1 MSLRFLRYVRPA
13 IAAAMSRRRDHP
25 EARIRASVVP
35 ELRMRTVGD
44 DGVPVPWPTAPG
56 ATMAVLGP
64 ADVVALAADQ
74 ILARVPAPDAAAV
87 SPTLFAS
94 VEFARADLPWL
105 FTPHAPDAD
114 DTLRPWLCLVA
125 VPASLATVTKGAH
138 GAVLRLDAQARG
150 HLPDLAR
157 AAEWAHA
164 QQGEA
169 QAGDD
174 RAAVADALGSH
185 PRRFR
190 SRLLC
195 PTVLQPDT
203 DYVACLVPTFLGGRK
218 AGLGEAI
225 DLDDRALLGPAWTSA
240 AEPLEL
246 PVYDHW
252 RFSTGASD
260 RFSDLV
266 RELQRY
272 VPASAAGRTL
282 DAVAPDGPGGPQFAN
297 ARLPL
302 AAVMTSPPAAAPPP
316 PSPPPPSALTTHLAT
331 RLADPSPLAPPVYGG
346 RHARAAAPFGSQA
359 PAWVRDLNLDPVR
372 RVAAGLGAEVV
383 RRHQDDM
390 MAAIWEQA
398 GEIER
403 ANQLL
408 RIGQTARAAAAA
420 LFQRRV
426 VPDLEAARDGRD
438 LGVLLWLAPMLGH
451 LPVAPLGLTVRAE
464 LERSCLPRLAISGA
478 CRKFMRPNGLP
489 MRRLRRH
496 RDGVPSTVETL
507 RRLADGGGRRTLPPP
522 PQATTISFG
531 DLLAMTQPRAPIGR
545 RLPSDRLAIDPGLI
559 GRRPDRRVL
568 QPLATGPEALDMA
581 RALAGRLAGPRGGA
595 CRPLGA
601 AGGVDRET
609 LFDGLRAAA
618 DPDTTVPR
626 RTRARIGIDA
636 ASFARVGATDDALG
650 PVMIA
655 PKLPWAMS
663 RPLLATAR
671 DWFAPALQA
680 RDAPENYIA
689 VLAPNQAFIESYMA
703 GLNEEIG
710 REMLWRGFPTDQRG
724 TVFDRFWSDARA
736 EWPELHTWATALGG
750 HGLAGTVP
758 KMVIAVRGRLLQR
771 FDRARVFLQKAS
783 TATPPAPLPDLGDA
797 QSTLYPMFET
807 RLPGG
812 VVCFGFDL
820 VESDARGGAGRGPG
834 WYLVFQEPPGD
845 LRFGPPPGATGA
857 HVAGTGAVPA
867 ADAFAQHARRNQQR
881 VYIHLAT
888 LLGPA

>member
-13 IAAAMSRRRDHP
+13 IAAAMPRRRDHP

-44 DGVPVPWPTAPG
+44 DGVPVPWPTALG
-56 ATMAVLGP
+56 ARMAVLGP

-125 VPASLATVTKGAH
+125 VPASLAMVTKGAH

-169 QAGDD
+169 LSTDN

-195 PTVLQPDT
+195 PTVLQSDT
-203 DYVACLVPTFLGGRK
+203 DYLACLVPTFLGGCK

-225 DLDDRALLGPAWTSA
+225 DLDDRGLLGPAWTSG

-252 RFSTGASD
+252 RFTTGASD

-272 VPASAAGRTL
+272 EPVSAAGRTL
-282 DAVAPDGPGGPQFAN
+282 DSVAPDGPGGPQFAN

-302 AAVMTSPPAAAPPP
+302 AAVMTSPPAAAPPLSP
-316 PSPPPPSALTTHLAT
+316 PSPSALATHLAT
-331 RLADPSPLAPPVYGG
+331 RLGDPSPLAPPVYGG
-346 RHARAAAPFGSQA
+346 RHARTAAPFASQA

-383 RRHQDDM
+383 HRHQEEM

-451 LPVAPLGLTVRAE
+451 LPVAPQGLTVRAE

-478 CRKFMRPNGLP
+478 CRKFMRPNGPP

-496 RDGVPSTVETL
+496 RDGLASTAETL
-507 RRLADGGGRRTLPPP
+507 LRLADGGGRRILPPP
-522 PQATTISFG
+522 PQATTISFA
-531 DLLAMTQPRAPIGR
+531 DLLALAPPPPPIGPQ
-545 RLPSDRLAIDPGLI
+545 LPTDPALID
-559 GRRPDRRVL
+559 RRPDRRVIRR
-568 QPLATGPEALDMA
+568 PSTGPDSLELAQ
-581 RALAGRLAGPRGGA
+581 ALAGRLAWPRGGA

-601 AGGVDRET
+601 AGGGDREA

-626 RTRARIGIDA
+626 RTRARIGVDA
-636 ASFARVGATDDALG
+636 ASFARVGATDDALD

-689 VLAPNQAFIESYMA
+689 VLTPNQAFIESYMT

-736 EWPELHTWATALGG
+736 EWPELHTWATALGS

-820 VESDARGGAGRGPG
+820 TESEARGGAGRGPG
-834 WYLVFQEPPGD
+834 CYLVFQEPPTD

-857 HVAGTGAVPA
+857 HVAGTGAVAA

-881 VYIHLAT
+881 VYIHVAT